1 MTAVRRFKT
10 LEDTRKALAA
20 FLRAIETGKMDPT
33 VGRTLIYGCS
43 QLASIIRDGDL
54 EARLEAL
61 EAAQK
66 GEA

>member
-1 MTAVRRFKT
+1 MAAVRRFKT

-20 FLRAIETGKMDPT
+20 FLRAIETRKMDPT

-43 QLASIIRDGDL
+43 QLASIIRDSDL

>member
-1 MTAVRRFKT
+1 MAAVRRFKT

-20 FLRAIETGKMDPT
+20 FLRAIEKGEMDPT

-43 QLASIIRDGDL
+43 QLASIIRDSDL

-66 GEA
+66 GEV